1 MIKFELYQR
10 GRPVVVANAGPDANP
25 GAWARLQEAF
35 SRGIVGGSLNRID
48 VRVDVFFAELA
59 AIQEIRRLFGE
70 SVELGPTLR
79 DQLQLLK
86 TDRLERERAIP
97 PMETYDIS
105 SLPEQLR
112 AAGFTRRELMP
123 FQLENL
129 ATIVR
134 LPHGADFSVPGAGKT
149 SVALANFALGRARGR
164 VAQLLVIAPIAAF
177 HTWKEDAAAC
187 LEPAPTIAVHSGP
200 NSFIP
205 DDVDIVLTNY
215 NRVASDYDRIREFVA
230 RRPTQVV
237 LDEAHRIKR
246 GELGVHGRAVLD
258 LAYAARRR
266 DVLTGTPAPQG
277 AFDLVALMRFLY
289 PGQDRQILPPSVYV
303 ERDGR
308 EDHVLQATGNA
319 IARYFVRTPKA
330 KLDLPPTTFSVELAT
345 MRPLQKAIYD
355 ALAGRYRGH
364 LALDT
369 SSRRKFDRLGR
380 IVMYLMEAA
389 TNPMLLVAGSE
400 ANDDQGFAHPPL
412 DIRKGEPL
420 AELLQRYREYE
431 VPWKYDRVR
440 EIVAEAAS
448 RKQKVIV
455 WSTFVRNLRSLA
467 LLLEEH
473 NPAVVHG
480 GVPPEDGAPANAIT
494 REQELDRFRHEDD
507 CHVLL
512 ANPAACGE
520 GVSLHHWCHHAV
532 YLDRSFNAGHF
543 LQSQDRIHRLGLRD
557 DVMTRFTL
565 LLSEGTI
572 DQTVDSRLREKVQ
585 ALGRLMDD
593 SGLVRVSL
601 PEPDA
606 GQLNQP
612 AFADDE
618 RAVIAHLREA
628 VAHAP

>member
-1 MIKFELYQR
+1 MIRFELYQR
-10 GRPVVVANAGPDANP
+10 SRPVVIANGGPDTSR

-35 SRGIVGGSLNRID
+35 ARGIVGGSENRID

-59 AIQEIRRLFGE
+59 AVQEARRLFDE
-70 SVELGPTLR
+70 SVELGPTLKE
-79 DQLQLLK
+79 QLQLLK
-86 TDRLERERAIP
+86 EDRLGREQAVPTTPADDTR
-97 PMETYDIS
+97 
-105 SLPEQLR
+105 SLSEQLR
-112 AAGFTRRELMP
+112 AAGFQRKLMP

-129 ATIVR
+129 ATIAR

-149 SVALANFALGRARGR
+149 TVALANFALGRARGR
-164 VAQLLVIAPIAAF
+164 IEQLLVIGPIAAF
-177 HTWKEDAAAC
+177 QTWKEDGTAC
-187 LEPAPTIAVHSGP
+187 LKPPPAIAVHSGP

-205 DDVDIVLTNY
+205 DNVDIVLTNY

-230 RRPTQVV
+230 RRPTQVI

-246 GELGVHGRAVLD
+246 GDLGVHGRAVLD

-266 DVLTGTPAPQG
+266 DVLTGTPAPQS

-308 EDHVLQATGNA
+308 EDHVLQATSDA

-330 KLDLPPTTFSVELAT
+330 RLSLPPTTFSVESAP
-345 MRPLQKAIYD
+345 MRPLQKAVYD
-355 ALAGRYRGH
+355 ALAGRYRGD
-364 LALDT
+364 LSLDT
-369 SSRRKFDRLGR
+369 PSRRRFDRLGR
-380 IVMYLMEAA
+380 IVMYLLEAA

-400 ANDDQGFAHPPL
+400 ANDDQGFEHPPL

-440 EIVAEAAS
+440 TIVAEAAA
-448 RKQKVIV
+448 KGEKVII

-467 LLLEEH
+467 QLLKEH

-480 GVPPEDGAPANAIT
+480 GVPPEDGAPARAVT
-494 REQELDRFRHEDD
+494 REQELDRFRHDAD
-507 CHVLL
+507 CHLLL

-520 GVSLHHWCHHAV
+520 GVSLHRWCHHAV
-532 YLDRSFNAGHF
+532 YLDRTFNAGHF
-543 LQSQDRIHRLGLRD
+543 LQSQDRIHRLGLPD
-557 DVMTRFTL
+557 GVLTRFTV

-572 DQTVDSRLREKVQ
+572 DETVDSRLRDKVR
-585 ALGRLMDD
+585 ALGKLMDD

-612 AFADDE
+612 AFEDDE
-618 RAVIAHLREA
+618 QAVVAHLREA
-628 VAHAP
+628 AKHAAP